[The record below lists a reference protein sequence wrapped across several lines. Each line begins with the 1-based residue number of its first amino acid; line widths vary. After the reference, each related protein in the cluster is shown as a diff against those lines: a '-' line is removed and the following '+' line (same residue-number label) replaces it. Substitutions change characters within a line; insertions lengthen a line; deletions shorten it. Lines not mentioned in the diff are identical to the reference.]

1 MIGAPIIKFLENEG
15 ATVLYS
21 DKINHN
27 LIDSECEKISTDI
40 HWTHSK
46 EVMAS
51 INYYHDKVDGIII
64 ISSFPCGPDS
74 LSNELAIRKIK
85 NIPILKL
92 IFEDFNSDIGIITR
106 LESYFD
112 ILKAKREVGYE
123 NN

>member
-1 MIGAPIIKFLENEG
+1 M
-15 ATVLYS
+15 
-21 DKINHN
+21 
-27 LIDSECEKISTDI
+27 
-40 HWTHSK
+40 
-46 EVMAS
+46 MAS

-74 LSNELAIRKIK
+74 LSNELAIRKVK

-112 ILKAKREVGYE
+112 ILKAKKEVQNE